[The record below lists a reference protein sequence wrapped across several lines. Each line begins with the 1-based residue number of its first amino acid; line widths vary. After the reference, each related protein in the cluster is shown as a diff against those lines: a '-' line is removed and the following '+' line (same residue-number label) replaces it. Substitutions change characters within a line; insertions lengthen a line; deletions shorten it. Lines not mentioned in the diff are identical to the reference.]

1 MIPFTKNLKWFILTN
16 TKKTLRGLQTLF
28 FCASMYRYYTNTN
41 MKITEKFEIV
51 SFITDQYL
59 SESIRSID
67 NHFGEGYAKKNP
79 ELVSRMMGIMDNTSG
94 RNGGNIAEYR

>member
-1 MIPFTKNLKWFILTN
+1 
-16 TKKTLRGLQTLF
+16 
-28 FCASMYRYYTNTN
+28 

-51 SFITDQYL
+51 SFITDRYL
-59 SESIRSID
+59 QESIRSID

-79 ELVSRMMGIMDNTSG
+79 ELVKNQPMLDDKKNKSTDDKSTRMMGIMDNTSG

>member
-1 MIPFTKNLKWFILTN
+1 MDITHFLNKETLT
-16 TKKTLRGLQTLF
+16 GLF

>member
-1 MIPFTKNLKWFILTN
+1 MKPTPRQYQEAVER
-16 TKKTLRGLQTLF
+16 TKKIKEHLIKEGY
-28 FCASMYRYYTNTN
+28 AENEESA
-41 MKITEKFEIV
+41 
-51 SFITDQYL
+51 
-59 SESIRSID
+59 ESIRSID